1 MPMLGVKD
9 VDNYIKRQQRI
20 LITNAMRTNCQ
31 ANRRVTMTSQSKAKK
46 STASRAGSK
55 SRAAKTPAAKPA
67 TPARADDIIAT
78 SRSVVRCLRHGRS
91 GRRAGYCRLGSLL

>member
-1 MPMLGVKD
+1 MLGVKD

-67 TPARADDIIAT
+67 TPARAARFRPKYCAELLDI
-78 SRSVVRCLRHGRS
+78 
-91 GRRAGYCRLGSLL
+91 LLAH

>member
-55 SRAAKTPAAKPA
+55 SRAAKTPAALAFLDPPYDQGLM
-67 TPARADDIIAT
+67 TPA
-78 SRSVVRCLRHGRS
+78 L
-91 GRRAGYCRLGSLL
+91 LGLKDKG